1 MKLIVTGGLGFIGS
15 AVVRHFAAATENEV
29 LNIDNCT
36 YAGNPASV
44 AIVAKNTNYQH
55 LLADIADA
63 AAMASAFHDF
73 KPDAVLHLAAESHVD
88 RSIDGPGDF
97 IHTNVVGTFTLL
109 QAARGYWDKLPEKQ
123 KNSFRFIHVSTDE
136 VFGSLG
142 ETGTFSETTP
152 YNPNSPYSASKAGSD
167 HLARAWH
174 HTFGIPII
182 VTNCSN
188 NYGPYQFPEKLI
200 PLVTLKALAGEA
212 LPIYGRGTNIRDWLY
227 VDDHV
232 SALACVL
239 QKGTPGETY
248 NIGGQCELTNIE
260 VVNAICDIL
269 DQQQPGQTPHANLIE
284 YVQDRPGHDFRYA
297 MDTNKINTELG
308 WTPAE
313 NFATGIEKTINWYI
327 DNSEW
332 WQAIL
337 DGSYRLERLGAKS

>member
-1 MKLIVTGGLGFIGS
+1 MRIIVTGGLGFIGS
-15 AVVRHFAAATENEV
+15 AVVRHFAASAEHQV
-29 LNIDNCT
+29 LNIDKCT

-44 AIVAKNTNYQH
+44 AAIANNSNYH
-55 LLADIADA
+55 YLHADIADA
-63 AAMASAFHDF
+63 AAMLAAFNKF

-97 IHTNVVGTFTLL
+97 IHTNLVGTFTLL
-109 QAARGYWDKLPEKQ
+109 QAARDYWNDLPKSQ
-123 KNSFRFIHVSTDE
+123 QADFRFIHVSTDE

-142 ETGTFSETTP
+142 ETGAFSETTP

-174 HTFGIPII
+174 HTFGLPVI

-200 PLVTLKALAGEA
+200 PLVTLKGIAGEA
-212 LPIYGRGTNIRDWLY
+212 LPVYGQGTNIRDWLF

-239 QKGTPGETY
+239 EKGTPGETY

-260 VVNAICDIL
+260 VVKAICNIL
-269 DQQQPGQTPHANLIE
+269 DKHYSQQAPHKNLIE
-284 YVQDRPGHDFRYA
+284 HVQDRPGHDFRYA
-297 MDTNKINTELG
+297 MNTSKISAQLG
-308 WTPAE
+308 WEPAE
-313 NFATGIEKTINWYI
+313 NFATGIEKTVNWYI
-327 DNSEW
+327 SNTDW
-332 WQAIL
+332 WQSIL
-337 DGSYRLERLGAKS
+337 DGSYRLERLGSKN